1 MNDKEISSVDTFHE
15 FEQAITNALSNRAKD
30 WIEFSI
36 KVLAHI
42 EGYTIPQYGDKGE
55 DQITNWSC
63 EDCLKVV
70 GKRLDR
76 FGRNSREGQQ
86 QLDFLKMA
94 HEVQLANDKYIEPP
108 VAKFDKCTWLLLEED
123 GVDYGSAC
131 GKIFSID
138 YYPGTINYCLNCG
151 KPLVIEESK

>member
-15 FEQAITNALSNRAKD
+15 FEQAITNALSIRSKE

-42 EGYTIPQYGDKGE
+42 EGYTVPQYGDRPD

-63 EDCLKVV
+63 ADCLKAVN
-70 GKRLDR
+70 KRLAR

-86 QLDFLKMA
+86 ELDFLKMA
-94 HEVQLANDKYIEPP
+94 HETQIAYDKYIEEN
-108 VAKFDKCTWLLLEED
+108 K
-123 GVDYGSAC
+123 
-131 GKIFSID
+131 
-138 YYPGTINYCLNCG
+138 
-151 KPLVIEESK
+151 